1 MEDDK
6 FRLLDT
12 EAVSTGVKNFIEN
25 LFIVNF
31 VIKTIAGIWDGVRQ
45 KLKGGIQEKEVE
57 SSMTG
62 QTEDQPITSAVKREK
77 AEQMQEMAT
86 GQVYPKP
93 ETVTENFVPSD
104 ENNNKENDAGGIQ
117 EKSVK
122 VPKVSMDSLESFA
135 CPVTSFAG
143 WDKVVPYRDFIC
155 ISDVKTSD
163 GEDIVVVDTS
173 ALPLEKSF
181 KKMYRGKQLYRE
193 SMDAIFKFTNI
204 FINNCVKS
212 TKFSL
217 LIYAND
223 GSSIAPSGKCAK
235 MFYKVLQEW

>member
-1 MEDDK
+1 
-6 FRLLDT
+6 
-12 EAVSTGVKNFIEN
+12 
-25 LFIVNF
+25 
-31 VIKTIAGIWDGVRQ
+31 
-45 KLKGGIQEKEVE
+45 
-57 SSMTG
+57 MTG
-62 QTEDQPITSAVKREK
+62 QTEDQPITSADKREK

-104 ENNNKENDAGGIQ
+104 QNNNKENDDGGIQ

-122 VPKVSMDSLESFA
+122 VSKVSMDSLESFA

-163 GEDIVVVDTS
+163 GEDILVVDTS

-235 MFYKVLQEW
+235 MFYKVLQECSGRMANCTIINASLKLKTLLFVKRPFMKTCINKKISLVNDMQSFLEAEGLPDSVSTF